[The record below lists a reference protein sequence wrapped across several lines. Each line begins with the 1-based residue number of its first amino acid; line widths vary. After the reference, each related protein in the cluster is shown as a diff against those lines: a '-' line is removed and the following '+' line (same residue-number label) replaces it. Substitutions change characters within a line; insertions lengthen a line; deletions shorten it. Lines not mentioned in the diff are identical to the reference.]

1 MLLTHLVSLF
11 GMRSSVLS
19 PSIHKFGPEF
29 IYSGLSAALGH
40 EWLGAEWLGPNGVSK
55 IE

>member
-1 MLLTHLVSLF
+1 M
-11 GMRSSVLS
+11 VLS

-40 EWLGAEWLGPNGVSK
+40 EPLGHERLGAEWLGPNGVSK